1 MSTEILI
8 IDDNPDIRNILND
21 LISEAGYETRLAANY
36 NQALSEIDKKLP
48 DVAIIDV
55 REPDEYNQAHIKNAI
70 LIPVDEI
77 MTRVDELPSDKKLL
91 FVCASGYRSGLACEM
106 AAAMGVDTSKIFNI
120 DGGTQGWIENG
131 HPTNS
136 GPNP

>member
-1 MSTEILI
+1 MPEKQIQE
-8 IDDNPDIRNILND
+8 P
-21 LISEAGYETRLAANY
+21 YERITIAAAFKIY
-36 NQALSEIDKKLP
+36 DKE
-48 DVAIIDV
+48 DVAVIDV
-55 REPDEYNQAHIKNAI
+55 REPDEYTQAHIKNAT

-77 MTRVDELPSDKKLL
+77 MTRIDELPSDKKLL

-106 AAAMGVDTSKIFNI
+106 AAAMGIDSSKLFNI

>member
-1 MSTEILI
+1 MPANQIQEPYER
-8 IDDNPDIRNILND
+8 IDITTAFGI
-21 LISEAGYETRLAANY
+21 YETEDIA
-36 NQALSEIDKKLP
+36 
-48 DVAIIDV
+48 VIDV

-77 MTRVDELPSDKKLL
+77 MARIEELPSDKKLL

-106 AAAMGVDTSKIFNI
+106 AAAMGVDTTKLFNV

>member
-1 MSTEILI
+1 MSAKQIQEPYDRIDISTAFEIYNTE
-8 IDDNPDIRNILND
+8 
-21 LISEAGYETRLAANY
+21 
-36 NQALSEIDKKLP
+36 

-55 REPDEYNQAHIKNAI
+55 REPDEYNQSHIKNAI

-120 DGGTQGWIENG
+120 DGGTHGGIENG